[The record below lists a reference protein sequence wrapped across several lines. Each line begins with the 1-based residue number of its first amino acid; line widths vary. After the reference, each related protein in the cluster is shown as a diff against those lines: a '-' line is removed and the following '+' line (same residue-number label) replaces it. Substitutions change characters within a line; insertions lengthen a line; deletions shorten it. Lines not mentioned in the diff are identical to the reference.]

1 MTLDEMKSLPEEE
14 QKILYEKIKSVRGK
28 AKTTGFSCLYGAGP
42 EKISRT
48 GNMSLK
54 EARLLHS
61 VFWKRNIALKKVS
74 EAFVVKE
81 VNSQKWLYNPVS
93 KLWYSLRATK
103 DLFSTGNQSLGVWCF
118 DKQVKNVRS
127 KGIKINLQ
135 MHDEI
140 LFNLYE
146 EQKVEVEE
154 KLKQAI
160 IETNAE
166 ICLNVPLGISIDWG
180 LNYADCH

>member
-1 MTLDEMKSLPEEE
+1 MT
-14 QKILYEKIKSVRGK
+14 
-28 AKTTGFSCLYGAGP
+28 
-42 EKISRT
+42 
-48 GNMSLK
+48 
-54 EARLLHS
+54 
-61 VFWKRNIALKKVS
+61 
-74 EAFVVKE
+74 
-81 VNSQKWLYNPVS
+81 
-93 KLWYSLRATK
+93 
-103 DLFSTGNQSLGVWCF
+103 GVWCF

-146 EQKVEVEE
+146 EQKVEIEE